1 MNERIRELAER
12 AGGNPNYK
20 AFRGYFLPPPP
31 DYIDPATVDLAK
43 FAELIVKKFDDILLL
58 QQLDCIGNHDKK
70 SAELIEKIRDK
81 TKTYFGVE

>member
-1 MNERIRELAER
+1 MNERIDKLAEH
-12 AGGNPNYK
+12 AGASVHREQTRSGDWVD
-20 AFRGYFLPPPP
+20 FS
-31 DYIDPATVDLAK
+31 DYTGFDYTK

-58 QQLDCIGNHDKK
+58 QQLDCIGNHDKQ

>member
-1 MNERIRELAER
+1 MSELLWQ
-12 AGGNPNYK
+12 AGGYTK
-20 AFRGYFLPPPP
+20 LDGTYSL
-31 DYIDPATVDLAK
+31 DESHLQK

-81 TKTYFGVE
+81 TKTYFGVEE

>member
-1 MNERIRELAER
+1 MNERIRKFAKKSGFSLDSNDIYTAKLEH
-12 AGGNPNYK
+12 
-20 AFRGYFLPPPP
+20 LP
-31 DYIDPATVDLAK
+31 ITENMEK

-70 SAELIEKIRDK
+70 SAELIEQIRDK